1 MIVILVFLAARM
13 LIRNCR
19 VFSNKE
25 RAVISTVTVG
35 YLLALIYYTSYIDAQ
50 PFSFG
55 YGIPQADM
63 LAHYKGAQAISQG
76 QNWNQLSSIASRYE
90 SVGIGTI
97 GYFIYASFLSICVF
111 TLGVFDPGIN
121 VFLVYVLQMIL
132 SIDACVR
139 YGRFYSAVIPK
150 SKVFV
155 ATIVL
160 ITCAPYAIQA
170 FQLMRDVYY
179 MWLIALLLEK
189 VVSQKT
195 IKSESAL
202 QGGNPRKQFLDIITG
217 RKAALVLIAALC
229 VLLRVYSLM
238 VFLPLVLYYTSHR
251 KGALAVA
258 GALSL
263 VLAVGSGAIDILRQ
277 VVGVTWT
284 LSAPN
289 IVECVSFLLFP
300 NIFNQTEYLLHWDQ
314 YFYAGIDISGCNVPG
329 VYFAMALWN
338 VVVIP
343 MALVGVVESFKKNK
357 YECITWLLILIN
369 VLMLYSVSYDSID
382 TRHKFFMSIPICFF
396 AVCGYVKIRSF
407 DNRLIL
413 FFGSIVLL
421 LMAILVIIYL

>member
-160 ITCAPYAIQA
+160 ITCALCYPSISAYA
-170 FQLMRDVYY
+170 
-179 MWLIALLLEK
+179 
-189 VVSQKT
+189 
-195 IKSESAL
+195 
-202 QGGNPRKQFLDIITG
+202 
-217 RKAALVLIAALC
+217 
-229 VLLRVYSLM
+229 
-238 VFLPLVLYYTSHR
+238 
-251 KGALAVA
+251 
-258 GALSL
+258 
-263 VLAVGSGAIDILRQ
+263 
-277 VVGVTWT
+277 
-284 LSAPN
+284 
-289 IVECVSFLLFP
+289 
-300 NIFNQTEYLLHWDQ
+300 
-314 YFYAGIDISGCNVPG
+314 
-329 VYFAMALWN
+329 
-338 VVVIP
+338 
-343 MALVGVVESFKKNK
+343 
-357 YECITWLLILIN
+357 
-369 VLMLYSVSYDSID
+369 
-382 TRHKFFMSIPICFF
+382 
-396 AVCGYVKIRSF
+396 
-407 DNRLIL
+407 
-413 FFGSIVLL
+413 
-421 LMAILVIIYL
+421 

>member
-289 IVECVSFLLFP
+289 IAECVSFLLFP

-314 YFYAGIDISGCNVPG
+314 
-329 VYFAMALWN
+329 
-338 VVVIP
+338 
-343 MALVGVVESFKKNK
+343 
-357 YECITWLLILIN
+357 
-369 VLMLYSVSYDSID
+369 
-382 TRHKFFMSIPICFF
+382 
-396 AVCGYVKIRSF
+396 
-407 DNRLIL
+407 
-413 FFGSIVLL
+413 
-421 LMAILVIIYL
+421 